1 LQSVPGMATALR
13 EIKRVEPSHAS
24 STSLESL
31 LEEVYE
37 AAKTE
42 RPGGNLPLRDWLEI
56 AEAWRI
62 VVALREA
69 RGNRSGAARA
79 LGIGRRTLY
88 SKMKKLGI
96 NADWSL

>member
-1 LQSVPGMATALR
+1 MATAVR
-13 EIKRVEPSHAS
+13 EIRRTDAALAAP
-24 STSLESL
+24 SLEAL
-31 LEEVYE
+31 LEEVY
-37 AAKTE
+37 ATARGE
-42 RPGGNLPLRDWLEI
+42 RPGGSLPLRDWLEI

>member
-1 LQSVPGMATALR
+1 LHWGATMATALR
-13 EIKRVEPSHAS
+13 ELRGVEGGVAGPG
-24 STSLESL
+24 LETL
-31 LEEVYE
+31 LDEVYR
-37 AAKTE
+37 AARGT
-42 RPGGNLPLRDWLEI
+42 RADASLPLREWLAI

-96 NADWSL
+96 DAGWSL

>member
-1 LQSVPGMATALR
+1 MASAIHDMRRVERAPGTDSLEALLGEVYQTASADRAQSSLDLR
-13 EIKRVEPSHAS
+13 E
-24 STSLESL
+24 
-31 LEEVYE
+31 
-37 AAKTE
+37 
-42 RPGGNLPLRDWLEI
+42 WLEI

-69 RGNRSGAARA
+69 RGNRSSAARA

>member
-1 LQSVPGMATALR
+1 MT
-13 EIKRVEPSHAS
+13 RVEREPSSAS
-24 STSLESL
+24 SSLDAL
-31 LEEVYE
+31 LEEVYR
-37 AAKTE
+37 AARTQ
-42 RPGGNLPLRDWLEI
+42 RAQPNLPLREWLEI

-69 RGNRSGAARA
+69 KGNRSTAART

>member
-1 LQSVPGMATALR
+1 MP
-13 EIKRVEPSHAS
+13 
-24 STSLESL
+24 SLENL
-31 LEEVYE
+31 LEEVYR
-37 AAKTE
+37 AARTD
-42 RPGGNLPLRDWLEI
+42 RPGKSLALREWLEI

-69 RGNRSGAARA
+69 RGNRSEAARA

>member
-1 LQSVPGMATALR
+1 MERAPNGPSLENLLQEVYRTARAARSDSPLELR
-13 EIKRVEPSHAS
+13 E
-24 STSLESL
+24 
-31 LEEVYE
+31 
-37 AAKTE
+37 
-42 RPGGNLPLRDWLEI
+42 WLEI

-69 RGNRSGAARA
+69 RGNRSEAARA